1 MPGCA
6 HSSQMCAA
14 FRHALPPPAFNR
26 AAHSIVQR
34 VQSCSAFNR
43 AARSITRHVQS
54 RCAFE
59 CGVRQGRN
67 RAPTPRR
74 ALVCLKISTPNA
86 SQAAQ
91 GRRVDGSLAAGCSSV
106 HLTQAQRRCYT
117 SAHHPSGRAL
127 PLLSPPPS
135 PPSFCPPALRPPYLF
150 SRARCPD
157 QLALFLSI
165 HASPASIHIRSSSA
179 KFKLARVQAQASRSA
194 HAFERVLRHCGDSG
208 NHLFRGNNS
217 TLTNSKACLQQ
228 TVRPLWIRSR
238 SLPRVRPR
246 SRTRSACSSS
256 ALRSD
261 ACMYNELLPLLL
273 SISAGSAFPRHST

>member
-1 MPGCA
+1 MPVSTDTRSSFERVGPLYARTSRWDRCA
-6 HSSQMCAA
+6 TRWNVWTCSA
-14 FRHALPPPAFNR
+14 FSRGH
-26 AAHSIVQR
+26 
-34 VQSCSAFNR
+34 VQSCSAFGRACTFGCACAFSR

-135 PPSFCPPALRPPYLF
+135 PPSFCPPALHPPYLF

-157 QLALFLSI
+157 QSALFLSI
-165 HASPASIHIRSSSA
+165 HTSPAIHIRSSSA
-179 KFKLARVQAQASRSA
+179 KFKLARV
-194 HAFERVLRHCGDSG
+194 
-208 NHLFRGNNS
+208 
-217 TLTNSKACLQQ
+217 
-228 TVRPLWIRSR
+228 
-238 SLPRVRPR
+238 
-246 SRTRSACSSS
+246 
-256 ALRSD
+256 
-261 ACMYNELLPLLL
+261 
-273 SISAGSAFPRHST
+273 

>member
-1 MPGCA
+1 MLIDMINARLCTLF
-6 HSSQMCAA
+6 SDVRRVQTCAA
-14 FRHALPPPAFNR
+14 
-26 AAHSIVQR
+26 AAR

-59 CGVRQGRN
+59 RGVRQGRN

-261 ACMYNELLPLLL
+261 ACTYNELLPLLL
-273 SISAGSAFPRHST
+273 SISAGSAFPSHSS

>member
-1 MPGCA
+1 MHTLLRCA
-6 HSSQMCAA
+6 PRSDMRC
-14 FRHALPPPAFNR
+14 RRPR
-26 AAHSIVQR
+26 SIVQR
-34 VQSCSAFNR
+34 IQSCSAFNR

-59 CGVRQGRN
+59 RGVRQGRN

-117 SAHHPSGRAL
+117 SAHHPGGRAL

-135 PPSFCPPALRPPYLF
+135 PPSFCPPALRPPSLF

-157 QLALFLSI
+157 QSALFLSI
-165 HASPASIHIRSSSA
+165 HTSPAIHIRSSSA
-179 KFKLARVQAQASRSA
+179 KFKLARV
-194 HAFERVLRHCGDSG
+194 
-208 NHLFRGNNS
+208 
-217 TLTNSKACLQQ
+217 
-228 TVRPLWIRSR
+228 
-238 SLPRVRPR
+238 
-246 SRTRSACSSS
+246 
-256 ALRSD
+256 
-261 ACMYNELLPLLL
+261 
-273 SISAGSAFPRHST
+273 